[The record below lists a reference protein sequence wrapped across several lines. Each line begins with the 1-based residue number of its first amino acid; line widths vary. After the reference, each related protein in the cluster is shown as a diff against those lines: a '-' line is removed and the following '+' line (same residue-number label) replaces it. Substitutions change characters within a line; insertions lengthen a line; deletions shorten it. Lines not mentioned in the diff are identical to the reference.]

1 MMINIGLK
9 LGFKILI
16 LEQFI
21 LFLSQTCKKTLIK
34 ILTIVDKLVK
44 KWKLKKIL
52 LVKILL

>member
-1 MMINIGLK
+1 MINIGLK

-34 ILTIVDKLVK
+34 ILTIVD
-44 KWKLKKIL
+44 
-52 LVKILL
+52 